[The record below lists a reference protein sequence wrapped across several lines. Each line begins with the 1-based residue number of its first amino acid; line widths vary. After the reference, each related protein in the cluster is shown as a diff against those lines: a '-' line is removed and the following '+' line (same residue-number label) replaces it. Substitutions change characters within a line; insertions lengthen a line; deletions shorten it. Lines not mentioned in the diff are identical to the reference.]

1 MDITL
6 KSGRRSLERMDL
18 YVAAARRPIKHR
30 VSSHLDPASYEP
42 EPPYHAVARGHDRTT
57 LCGEPIQDSLY
68 AFPDSSYD
76 YEASYARC
84 PKCEAKVQ
92 R

>member
-1 MDITL
+1 
-6 KSGRRSLERMDL
+6 MDL

-42 EPPYHAVARGHDRTT
+42 EPPFHAVARGHDHIT
-57 LCGEPIQDSLY
+57 LCGEPIQDSLH
-68 AFPDSSYD
+68 AFPNSFYD
-76 YEASYARC
+76 DEAPYARC
-84 PKCEAKVQ
+84 PECEAKA